1 MPQDNVDARLIGVI
15 GKPHGIKGEI
25 NVMLLTDYPNTILKG
40 SILFLDQELSIPVE
54 INSIRQK
61 KLKGRDVSVI
71 RFTGVDGRNEAEKL
85 KGKNLYRS
93 GSEVPALEDGKFWV
107 DDLLGCS
114 VLLEDGATIGKVQDV
129 DVLASNENLAVLI
142 ENPDIKASGMV
153 GNILYVPLIE
163 DYIENIDIPGKK
175 IVLKK
180 LPEYI

>member
-1 MPQDNVDARLIGVI
+1 MSQDNVDARLIGVI

-25 NVMLLTDYPNTILKG
+25 NVVMLTDYPNTILKG
-40 SILFLDQELSIPVE
+40 STLFTDQDLSVPVE
-54 INSIRQK
+54 IDSIRQK
-61 KLKGRDVSVI
+61 KLKGRDVSI
-71 RFTGVDGRNEAEKL
+71 IKFAGIDDRNKAERL

-93 GSEVPALEDGKFWV
+93 GSEIPLLEDGKYWV
-107 DDLLGCS
+107 DDLIGCS
-114 VLLEDGATIGKVQDV
+114 VILTSDIIIGKVQDV

-142 ENPDIKASGMV
+142 ENPDIKVSGMV
-153 GNILYVPLIE
+153 GNILYVPLIV

>member
-1 MPQDNVDARLIGVI
+1 MSQDNVDARLIGVI

-40 SILFLDQELSIPVE
+40 STLFTDQDLGVPVE
-54 INSIRQK
+54 IDSIRQK
-61 KLKGRDVSVI
+61 KLKGRDVSI
-71 RFTGVDGRNEAEKL
+71 IKFAGIDDRNEAEKL

-93 GSEVPALEDGKFWV
+93 GSEVPALEDGKFWI
-107 DDLLGCS
+107 DDLIGCS
-114 VLLEDGATIGKVQDV
+114 VVLNSGIIIGKVQDV
-129 DVLASNENLAVLI
+129 DVLTSNENLAVLI

-153 GNILYVPLIE
+153 RNILYVPLIE
-163 DYIENIDIPGKK
+163 DYIENIDIPCKK

>member
-1 MPQDNVDARLIGVI
+1 MSQDNEDARLIGVI

-40 SILFLDQELSIPVE
+40 SILFMDQGLRLPLE
-54 INSIRQK
+54 IDSIRQK
-61 KLKGRDVSVI
+61 TLKGRDVSVI
-71 RFTGVDGRNEAEKL
+71 KFAGIDDRNEAQKL

-107 DDLLGCS
+107 DDLIGCS
-114 VLLEDGATIGKVQDV
+114 VILNSSSTIGKVQDV
-129 DVLASNENLAVLI
+129 DVLTSNENLAVLI
-142 ENPDIKASGMV
+142 ENPDIKAAGMV

-163 DYIENIDIPGKK
+163 DYIENIDTSGKK

-180 LPEYI
+180 IPEYI

>member
-1 MPQDNVDARLIGVI
+1 MSQDNVDLRLIGVI

-40 SILFLDQELSIPVE
+40 STLFMDQDLSMPVE
-54 INSIRQK
+54 IDSIRQK
-61 KLKGRDVSVI
+61 KLKGREVSVI
-71 RFTGVDGRNEAEKL
+71 KFAGIDDRNQAQKL

-93 GSEVPALEDGKFWV
+93 GSEVPALEEGKFWI
-107 DDLLGCS
+107 DDLIGCS
-114 VLLEDGATIGKVQDV
+114 VLLNSGITIGKVQDV
-129 DVLASNENLAVLI
+129 DVLTSNENLAVLI
-142 ENPDIKASGMV
+142 ENPDIKVSGMV
-153 GNILYVPLIE
+153 GNIFYIPLIE